1 MIADVEQKRALL
13 EQARLN
19 LGYTKIVAP
28 VSGEVNKTVVVGMN
42 VQEGQQLLTVVPLN
56 EVWVTANFKE
66 TQLRDMRVG
75 QKAEIHADSSGRT
88 FKGHVDSIAGATGPL
103 FSLLPPENAT
113 GNYVKIVQRIPV
125 KIVLEPGENK
135 DRGLRPGMNVVPDV
149 YLQMSSAALTLD
161 QDVWR
166 PKYNPWLIAV
176 VVALAAFMEVL
187 DTSIANVA
195 LPYMAG
201 NLGASNDQSTWVLT
215 SYLVSN
221 AIILPI
227 SGWLAGA
234 LGRKR
239 FFMACLTVFTVSS
252 LLCGIAPSLGF
263 LLFFRVLQGAGGG
276 GLQPMAQAILADT
289 FPPQQRGLAF
299 ALYGITAIMAPT
311 IGPTLGGWITFN
323 YSWRWIF
330 FINLPVGVVT
340 WFLVRRF
347 VEDPPYL
354 RKLKAAGVK
363 LDYIGI
369 ALLALGIGALQV
381 LLDKGQEDDW
391 FGSHFIT
398 TLVVI
403 ATVCLISLVIWEWY
417 QKAPIIDVRMF
428 KNFNFAGS
436 SLMMF
441 TLGILLFSSLVLM
454 PQFLQTLVGYT
465 SELAGLALS
474 AGGLV
479 LLIEMP
485 IMGQL
490 TTKIQARYLIAF
502 GWLALSIAMFYS
514 TKRIDL
520 QISFSAATWL
530 RIAQVIG
537 LGFLFVPITLVAYI
551 GIAPEK
557 NNAVAGIINFMRNMG
572 SSVGTSLVTT
582 LIARRSQFHQ
592 GRLVQN
598 VRVDNP
604 NFVNA
609 ANGLAQHLAASG
621 VGKHEAQMTAYAR
634 IYQSLAS
641 PGHKPGI
648 YRHLYGPL
656 RGSGDHVLSGFRSEE
671 K

>member
-1 MIADVEQKRALL
+1 
-13 EQARLN
+13 
-19 LGYTKIVAP
+19 
-28 VSGEVNKTVVVGMN
+28 
-42 VQEGQQLLTVVPLN
+42 
-56 EVWVTANFKE
+56 
-66 TQLRDMRVG
+66 
-75 QKAEIHADSSGRT
+75 
-88 FKGHVDSIAGATGPL
+88 
-103 FSLLPPENAT
+103 
-113 GNYVKIVQRIPV
+113 
-125 KIVLEPGENK
+125 
-135 DRGLRPGMNVVPDV
+135 
-149 YLQMSSAALTLD
+149 MSSTAITLD
-161 QDVWR
+161 QEVWR
-166 PKYNPWLIAV
+166 PRYNPWLIAV
-176 VVALAAFMEVL
+176 VVALGAFMEVL

-239 FFMACLTVFTVSS
+239 FFMSCLGVFTVSS
-252 LLCGIAPSLGF
+252 LLCGIAPSLGL

-354 RKLKAAGVK
+354 ARIKAAGVK

-369 ALLALGIGALQV
+369 ALLALGVGALQV

-391 FGSHFIT
+391 FGSRFIT
-398 TLVVI
+398 TLIVTS
-403 ATVCLISLVIWEWY
+403 TVCLISLVIWEWY
-417 QKAPIIDVRMF
+417 HKAPIIDVHMF
-428 KNFNFAGS
+428 KNFNFASS

-441 TLGILLFSSLVLM
+441 TLGIMLFSSLVLM

-490 TTKIQARYLIAF
+490 TTKFQARYLIAF
-502 GWLALSIAMFYS
+502 GWLALSISMLYS
-514 TKRIDL
+514 TQRIDL

-530 RIAQVIG
+530 RITQVIG

-557 NNAVAGIINFMRNMG
+557 NNAVAGIVNFMRNMG

-592 GRLVQN
+592 GRLVEN

-609 ANGLAQHLAASG
+609 AKGLAQQLANAG
-621 VGKHEAQMTAYAR
+621 VGKHEAQMTAYAQ
-634 IYQSLAS
+634 IYQSVQAQAASLAYIDTFKVLAVGS
-641 PGHKPGI
+641 AIMFCLAFALKKNDP
-648 YRHLYGPL
+648 
-656 RGSGDHVLSGFRSEE
+656 GSGGVRVVE
-671 K
+671 

>member
-1 MIADVEQKRALL
+1 
-13 EQARLN
+13 
-19 LGYTKIVAP
+19 
-28 VSGEVNKTVVVGMN
+28 
-42 VQEGQQLLTVVPLN
+42 
-56 EVWVTANFKE
+56 
-66 TQLRDMRVG
+66 
-75 QKAEIHADSSGRT
+75 
-88 FKGHVDSIAGATGPL
+88 
-103 FSLLPPENAT
+103 
-113 GNYVKIVQRIPV
+113 
-125 KIVLEPGENK
+125 
-135 DRGLRPGMNVVPDV
+135 
-149 YLQMSSAALTLD
+149 MSSATLTLD
-161 QDVWR
+161 QEVWR
-166 PKYNPWLIAV
+166 PRFNPWLIAV

-239 FFMACLTVFTVSS
+239 FFMGCLGVFTVSS
-252 LLCGIAPSLGF
+252 FLCGVAPSLGM
-263 LLFFRVLQGAGGG
+263 LLLFRVLQGAGGG

-330 FINLPVGVVT
+330 FINIPVGIAT
-340 WFLVRRF
+340 WLLVRRF

-354 RKLKAAGVK
+354 SRLKKAGVK

-369 ALLALGIGALQV
+369 ALLTLGIGALQI

-398 TLVVI
+398 TLVVV
-403 ATVCLISLVIWEWY
+403 ASVCLIGLVIWEWF

-428 KNFNFAGS
+428 KNFNFAS
-436 SLMMF
+436 ANLMMF

-454 PQFLQTLVGYT
+454 PQFLQTLLGYT
-465 SELAGLALS
+465 SELAGIALS

-479 LLIEMP
+479 LLFEMP
-485 IMGQL
+485 VVGKL

-502 GWLALSIAMFYS
+502 GWLALSVAMYYS

-520 QISFSAATWL
+520 QISFSAATLL

-537 LGFLFVPITLVAYI
+537 LGFLFVPITLVAYV

-557 NNAVAGIINFMRNMG
+557 NNAVAGLVNFMRNMG

-582 LIARRSQFHQ
+582 LIARRAQFHQ
-592 GRLVQN
+592 ARLVEYA
-598 VRVDNP
+598 RPDNP
-604 NFVNA
+604 NFQNA
-609 ANGLAQHLAASG
+609 VSGLSRQLANSGLGA
-621 VGKHEAQMTAYAR
+621 HEARMTAFAR
-634 IYQSLAS
+634 IYQGLQAQAATLGYIDTFMVLTVGAGIMFALAFALRKND
-641 PGHKPGI
+641 PGGGGE
-648 YRHLYGPL
+648 LAAG
-656 RGSGDHVLSGFRSEE
+656 
-671 K
+671 

>member
-1 MIADVEQKRALL
+1 MSTAA
-13 EQARLN
+13 
-19 LGYTKIVAP
+19 T
-28 VSGEVNKTVVVGMN
+28 
-42 VQEGQQLLTVVPLN
+42 LT
-56 EVWVTANFKE
+56 A
-66 TQLRDMRVG
+66 
-75 QKAEIHADSSGRT
+75 
-88 FKGHVDSIAGATGPL
+88 
-103 FSLLPPENAT
+103 
-113 GNYVKIVQRIPV
+113 
-125 KIVLEPGENK
+125 
-135 DRGLRPGMNVVPDV
+135 
-149 YLQMSSAALTLD
+149 D
-161 QDVWR
+161 QDIWR
-166 PKYNPWLIAV
+166 PKFNPWLIAV
-176 VVALAAFMEVL
+176 VVAMAAFMEVL

-221 AIILPI
+221 AIVLPI

-234 LGRKR
+234 FGRKR
-239 FFMACLTVFTVSS
+239 FFMACLGVFTVSS
-252 LLCGIAPSLGF
+252 LLCAMAPSLGL

-289 FPPQQRGLAF
+289 FPPHQRGLAF

-330 FINLPVGVVT
+330 FINLPVGLLT

-354 RKLKAAGVK
+354 GRLKAAGVK

-369 ALLALGIGALQV
+369 ALLTLGIGSLQV

-428 KNFNFAGS
+428 KSFNFASS

-441 TLGILLFSSLVLM
+441 MLGIMLFSSLVLM
-454 PQFLQTLVGYT
+454 PQFLQTLLGYT

-479 LLIEMP
+479 LLFEMP
-485 IMGQL
+485 IVGQL
-490 TTKIQARYLIAF
+490 TTKVQARRLIAF
-502 GWLALSIAMFYS
+502 GWLALSVAMYYS

-520 QISFSAATWL
+520 DISFGAATWL

-537 LGFLFVPITLVAYI
+537 LGFLFVPITLAAYI

-592 GRLVQN
+592 ARLVEHTRQG
-598 VRVDNP
+598 NP
-604 NFVNA
+604 NFQNSV
-609 ANGLAQHLAASG
+609 NGLAQRLSHSG
-621 VGKHEAQMTAYAR
+621 MSAPDAQMGAYAR
-634 IYQSLAS
+634 IYQAIQRQAGSLAYIDTFMVLCVGAAIMFFLAFILKKNE
-641 PGHKPGI
+641 PGGGGE
-648 YRHLYGPL
+648 LAAG
-656 RGSGDHVLSGFRSEE
+656 
-671 K
+671 